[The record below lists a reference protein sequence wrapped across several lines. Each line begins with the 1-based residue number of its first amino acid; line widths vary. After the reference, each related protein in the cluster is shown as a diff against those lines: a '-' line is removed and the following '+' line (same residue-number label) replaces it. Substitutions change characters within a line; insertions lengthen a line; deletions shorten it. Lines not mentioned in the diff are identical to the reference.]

1 VARRASDNTTIKD
14 LGDGLVLRRARPE
27 DGERLAEFNRT
38 IHANGDPPEW
48 LMSWVRDLMS
58 GRHPTFRPEDFTIVE
73 HTNTAQVV
81 SSLNLISQKWLY
93 GGIEFGVGRPE
104 LVGTLPAYRKRGLVR
119 AQFDVIHEWSR
130 QRGELV
136 QAITGIPC
144 FYRQFGYDM
153 ALDLDTSRGL
163 PISAVPELRKGEKE
177 PFRLRPMKEA
187 DLTFVTQVYRDGM
200 KRYLLS
206 CVRDRTM
213 WRYDLTG
220 RTMKDQPR
228 VIEDAGGKRVGLL
241 VHFGRLWGDTLNT
254 VVYELRPGV
263 NWLRATPSVVRYLA
277 KAGGEYAAKA
287 EKKLH
292 WLRFALGTEHPSYQ
306 ASPLDRVRTDRG
318 WAFYMRVPDLPA
330 FLRHI
335 APALEARL
343 AESVAVG
350 HTGELKLS
358 FYRSGVRM
366 ALKKGKL
373 SRVEDWAPDGN
384 ASAGFPC
391 LTFLQLLFGFR
402 SLEELQHAYAD
413 CTVNGN
419 EPWVL
424 LTALFPKKASQVWPL
439 Q

>member
-1 VARRASDNTTIKD
+1 MRD
-14 LGDGLVLRRARPE
+14 LGDGLILRRAEPA
-27 DGERLAEFNRT
+27 DTERLAEFNKAV
-38 IHANGDPPEW
+38 HEDGDPPEL

-58 GRHPTFRPEDFTIVE
+58 GRHPTFKPEDFTIVE
-73 HTNTAQVV
+73 DTGSGQIV

-136 QAITGIPC
+136 QAITGIPY

-163 PISAVPELRKGEKE
+163 PVSAVPELKRGEKE
-177 PFRLRPMKEA
+177 PFRLRPVKEA
-187 DLTFVTQVYRDGM
+187 DLTFVTETYRDGM

-220 RTMKDQPR
+220 RTMKDQLR
-228 VIEDAGGKRVGLL
+228 VIEHGGGKRVGFL
-241 VHFGRLWGDTLNT
+241 VHFGRRWGDTLNT
-254 VVYELRPGV
+254 AVYELRPGV

-277 KAGGEYAAKA
+277 KVGGEYAAKA
-287 EKKLH
+287 EKKLQ
-292 WLRFALGTEHPSYQ
+292 WLRFGLGTEHPSYQ

-318 WAFYMRVPDLPA
+318 WAFYMRVPGLPA

-335 APALEARL
+335 APVLQARL

-358 FYRSGVRM
+358 FYRSGLR
-366 ALKKGKL
+366 LELRKGKL
-373 SRVEDWAPDGN
+373 ARVEAWEPDGS
-384 ASAGFPC
+384 ASAGFPN

-402 SLEELQHAYAD
+402 SLEELQHAYMD

-424 LTALFPKKASQVWPL
+424 LTTLFPKKASQVWPL